1 MRRQPR
7 RRKLGHAA
15 CIRTRRAC
23 DDSDWHGFGQVAF
36 LYRGRYL
43 SLAQRV
49 SGLQM
54 AHEQPNAPRE
64 VSFEY
69 LNQQLVWGE
78 LQNFVVFLLP
88 LLTPRAIAST
98 PLLSSA
104 LAAFSKL
111 RRWQGTTVLV
121 AQHPR
126 SPPARYHQLLQHR
139 LTHHA

>member
-1 MRRQPR
+1 MRKDPDR
-7 RRKLGHAA
+7 
-15 CIRTRRAC
+15 
-23 DDSDWHGFGQVAF
+23 HGTEQVAF

-43 SLAQRV
+43 SLAQRI

-54 AHEQPNAPRE
+54 AHEHPNAPRE

-121 AQHPR
+121 AQHLR
-126 SPPARYHQLLQHR
+126 SPCAPYHQHRQYR
-139 LTHHA
+139 LTEHA